1 MKETDMPLHFSAA
14 LGRWPLAWLLL
25 PLFTVLTACAIPAG
39 PTALPARSL
48 VGTEW
53 RLENLAGGGVLD
65 RAQAT
70 LVFPEPGRVAGSGS
84 CNRFF
89 GSVTL
94 EQDRIGFG
102 QMGATRMTCIGAVG
116 DQENRYLAALQQAER
131 FEVRGTTLLIHA
143 RGMDQLLR
151 FIRTKP

>member
-1 MKETDMPLHFSAA
+1 MPPHFSAA
-14 LGRWPLAWLLL
+14 LGRWPLAGLVP

-39 PTALPARSL
+39 PAAPPAPSL

-53 RLENLAGGGVLD
+53 RLEDLAGRGVLD
-65 RAQAT
+65 RAEAT
-70 LVFPEPGRVAGSGS
+70 LVFPEAGRVAGSGS

-102 QMGATRMTCIGAVG
+102 QMGATRMACIGAIG

-131 FEVRGTTLLIHA
+131 FEVRGTTLLIHV
-143 RGMDQLLR
+143 RGMDQPLR
-151 FIRTKP
+151 FVRTKP

>member
-1 MKETDMPLHFSAA
+1 MPHRPFAVLCRCPS
-14 LGRWPLAWLLL
+14 AWLAL
-25 PLFTVLTACAIPAG
+25 PLCTVLTACAIPAG
-39 PTALPARSL
+39 PAAAPAPSL

-53 RLENLAGGGVLD
+53 RLEDLGGRGVLD

-70 LVFPEPGRVAGSGS
+70 LAFPEAGRVAGSGS

-94 EQDRIGFG
+94 EHDRIGFG
-102 QMGATRMTCIGAVG
+102 QMGATRMACTGAVG
-116 DQENRYLAALQQAER
+116 DQENRYLAALQQAGR
-131 FEVRGTTLLIHA
+131 FEVRGTALLIHVQ
-143 RGMDQLLR
+143 GMDRPLR